1 MGVVALEAGGLHNS
15 DGNGREMRLIGWGDV
30 RQAGGLSCHLGRQRD
45 ALHRL
50 RPMKFRTVRWGFGDG
65 WAST

>member
-1 MGVVALEAGGLHNS
+1 
-15 DGNGREMRLIGWGDV
+15 MRLIGWGDV